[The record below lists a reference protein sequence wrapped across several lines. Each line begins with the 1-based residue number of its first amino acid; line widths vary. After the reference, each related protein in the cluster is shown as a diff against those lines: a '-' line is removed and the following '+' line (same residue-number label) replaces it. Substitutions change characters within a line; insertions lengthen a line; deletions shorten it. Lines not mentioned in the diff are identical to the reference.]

1 MSVMDRTDIDRRR
14 DVEVRALNLRAER
27 AELHGGL
34 RENTAAITALHA
46 EAVELGIA
54 VEQFARLVGISR
66 QSLYRWRDIA
76 RRTAKETQ

>member
-1 MSVMDRTDIDRRR
+1 VDRTEIDRRR
-14 DVEVRALNLRAER
+14 DIEDRALKLRAER
-27 AELHGGL
+27 AELHEGL
-34 RENTAAITALHA
+34 RENTAAITALLA

-54 VEQFARLVGISR
+54 VEQFARLVGIRR